1 MSRRNTRQ
9 GKALRRAER
18 ERQRRSM
25 TSGQGPQAVEVPAVQ
40 VEARPDGSGS
50 RNSGE
55 HGSELLSDAGGASIA
70 EPGEADPDTTA
81 DPDDFGGLDAD
92 DAGLQAALTVLA
104 VLSDDIGDVAEV
116 VDDLIG
122 DVDGLEVPDG
132 PEDLREPETG
142 QPSAQAGV
150 EDEEIFAVSE
160 DDEDLPAPRVTVAG
174 ATKKKKKKRKKR

>member
-9 GKALRRAER
+9 GKARRRAER

-55 HGSELLSDAGGASIA
+55 HGSELLSDVGGAMIAA

-81 DPDDFGGLDAD
+81 DPDDLGDPDAD
-92 DAGLQAALTVLA
+92 DAGAMIAPGEA
-104 VLSDDIGDVAEV
+104 D
-116 VDDLIG
+116 
-122 DVDGLEVPDG
+122 PDTTAD
-132 PEDLREPETG
+132 PNH
-142 QPSAQAGV
+142 
-150 EDEEIFAVSE
+150 
-160 DDEDLPAPRVTVAG
+160 
-174 ATKKKKKKRKKR
+174 